1 VCLVDIRIV
10 VIDFWGEHG
19 DTIPIQR
26 KEYSFAAIGML
37 SPHQRAN
44 TSHEYLELIAI
55 VFLADAEAALP

>member
-1 VCLVDIRIV
+1 

-19 DTIPIQR
+19 DTIPIHR
-26 KEYSFAAIGML
+26 KEYLFAAIGML